1 MFRRNS
7 MKQCLTRS
15 TKSILIE
22 SMHSDRISLSQNR
35 AQVISLNESVESE
48 NIQHVLAVL

>member
-1 MFRRNS
+1 

-15 TKSILIE
+15 TKSI
-22 SMHSDRISLSQNR
+22 SMHLDRISPSQNR